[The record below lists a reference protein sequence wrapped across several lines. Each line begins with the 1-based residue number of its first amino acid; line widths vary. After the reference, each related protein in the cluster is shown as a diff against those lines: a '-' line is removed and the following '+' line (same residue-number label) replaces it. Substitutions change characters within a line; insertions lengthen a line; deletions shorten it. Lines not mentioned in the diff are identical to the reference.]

1 MRDVL
6 RVIQNGNKKSEIWQD
21 EMKVYTVQF
30 YNNGV
35 FTHATK
41 SYVYNEAQSLAE
53 SFVKSADPQFL
64 AE

>member
-41 SYVYNEAQSLAE
+41 SYVYNEAHSLAE
-53 SFVKSADPQFL
+53 SYVGSSEPQFL
-64 AE
+64 SE

>member
-21 EMKVYTVQF
+21 DMKVYTVQF
-30 YNNGV
+30 YNNGI

-41 SYVYNEAQSLAE
+41 SYVFSEAQSLAE
-53 SFVKSADPQFL
+53 SFVSSSAPQL
-64 AE
+64 LSE

>member
-6 RVIQNGNKKSEIWQD
+6 RIIQNGNKKSEIWQD
-21 EMKVYTVQF
+21 DMKVYTVQF
-30 YNNGV
+30 YKNGV

-41 SYVYNEAQSLAE
+41 SHVYNEAQSLAE
-53 SFVKSADPQFL
+53 SYVKSLDSQFL

>member
-6 RVIQNGNKKSEIWQD
+6 RVIQNGNKRSEIWQD
-21 EMKVYTVQF
+21 DMKVYTVQF
-30 YNNGV
+30 YNNGI

-53 SFVKSADPQFL
+53 SFVKSSDPQFL